1 MRCTN
6 LHRKYSPTSLSLD
19 FRKSTR
25 LKSDFSVKD
34 RLFINS
40 PLSFP
45 ETPRS
50 MISSRV
56 LKWGVAETMG
66 PRETME
72 DAWFVNENLRAG
84 ILYASIFDG
93 HGGSASALFLRRKL
107 FDMLKIKLK
116 RQSSN
121 VPFMKNEITVS
132 EIAQV
137 LNPQSLQDIFS
148 MTDSALIDHI
158 ATLGDPECWSGS
170 TATICFIDE
179 RKIFCAN
186 VGDSSAVIGRKGK
199 PILLTEEHRPTPR
212 TKSGRNEIERI
223 ASAGGWV
230 TQERVCGILAVSRAF
245 GDYEFKGGRSELLEE
260 FRCDGNS
267 QASTSTLHAPPVIA
281 LPHVHEL
288 NRSTDDEFIII
299 ATDGIWDVMNGSQ
312 AVTFVRSQ
320 LKGNPMLSMTEVA
333 DALVQR
339 ALRNRTQDNIA
350 CIVVDLRVF

>member
-6 LHRKYSPTSLSLD
+6 LHRKYSPASLPLD
-19 FRKSTR
+19 FRRSSCTKSN
-25 LKSDFSVKD
+25 FSMKERFCV
-34 RLFINS
+34 NS
-40 PLSFP
+40 PLCIH

-50 MISSRV
+50 MISSPV
-56 LKWGVAETMG
+56 LKWGVAETMD

-72 DAWFVNENLRAG
+72 DAWFVKENLKAG

-93 HGGSASALFLRRKL
+93 HGGSSSALFLKRKL
-107 FDMLKIKLK
+107 FDMLKIKMK
-116 RQSSN
+116 RQSN
-121 VPFMKNEITVS
+121 NIPFMKSEITIS

-137 LNPQSLQDIFS
+137 LSPQSLQDIFRL
-148 MTDSALIDHI
+148 TDSALIDHI

-179 RKIFCAN
+179 HKIVCAN

-199 PILLTEEHRPTPR
+199 PISLTEEHRPTPR

-223 ASAGGWV
+223 AMAGGWV

-260 FRCDGNS
+260 FRYDGNV
-267 QASTSTLHAPPVIA
+267 QATTSTLHAPPVVA

-312 AVTFVRSQ
+312 AVTFVCSK
-320 LKGNPMLSMTEVA
+320 LKSNPMLSMTEVA

-339 ALRNRTQDNIA
+339 ALRNRSQDNIA
-350 CIVVDLRVF
+350 CIVIDLRVI